1 MSGSLYIV
9 STPIGDPT
17 DITLRAI
24 EILRS
29 CDIIV
34 CEEFRPAKALLHKL
48 QIDKPL
54 MQLNE
59 HSKGGDI
66 DEIIEELRLE
76 KNIALISDCG
86 TPLIADPGSALVKK
100 CIEEEIQVVPIPG
113 VSSILAAIVV
123 SGFSLEQFSFVGFLP
138 REKTE
143 RKKAA
148 MLLRNRPET
157 MILLEAPYRLQQVLA
172 DLESGI
178 GSNRN
183 ACVCLD
189 MTLPKEQIIR
199 GTLSEIKA
207 YFESSPFKGEFVII
221 IEGNKASLLNT
232 GHRNMPNRR
241 QQNR

>member
-9 STPIGDPT
+9 STPIGDST

-24 EILRS
+24 EILRT

-34 CEEFRPAKALLHKL
+34 CEEFKPAKALLHKL
-48 QIDKPL
+48 SIDKPL
-54 MQLNE
+54 MELNE
-59 HSKGGDI
+59 HSKAADT

-86 TPLIADPGSALVKK
+86 TPLIADPGSSLVKK
-100 CIEEEIQVVPIPG
+100 CIEEEISVIPIPG

-123 SGFSLEQFSFVGFLP
+123 SGFSLSQFSFIGFLP

-148 MLLRNRPET
+148 ALLRNRPET
-157 MILLEAPYRLQQVLA
+157 MILLEAPYRLQQVLD

-189 MTLPKEQIIR
+189 LTLPKEQIVR
-199 GTLSEIKA
+199 GTLSEIKSH
-207 YFESSPFKGEFVII
+207 FQESPFKGEFVII
-221 IEGNKASLLNT
+221 IEGYKGSLRS
-232 GHRNMPNRR
+232 GGRQNMPNLRVR
-241 QQNR
+241 NR